1 MGMLDDRTAVV
12 TGAGRGLGREHALL
26 LAREGARVVV
36 NDVGAGLHGESAGG
50 AAALTPAEEVVAE
63 IRAAGGEAVADGSDV
78 STREGAAALVARAV
92 DTWGRLDVV
101 VNNAGI
107 LRDAPL
113 SRLGDDD
120 WDAVLG
126 VHLRGHFLVTSA
138 AVAHWRPRAKAG
150 EDVRGSVVNT
160 VSASGTTHVLPGQAA
175 YAAAK
180 AGIAAFT
187 LVAAAELGRI
197 GVRVNA
203 ISPGARTRMTAS
215 TPGEIGELMARPVA
229 AGELDVFDPANAAP
243 LVAHLA
249 AAGTTVTGRVFAVQG
264 GTVDELLPWS
274 VRADWGLRSDE
285 NWTTA
290 AVASGFDRLEARA

>member
-1 MGMLDDRTAVV
+1 MGMLDDRTVVV

-36 NDVGAGLHGESAGG
+36 NDLGAGLHGEAGDDS
-50 AAALTPAEEVVAE
+50 PAHAVVEE
-63 IRAAGGEAVADGSDV
+63 IRVAGGEAVADGSDV
-78 STREGAAALVARAV
+78 ATRAGAAALVARAV
-92 DTWGRLDVV
+92 ETWGRLDVV

-113 SRLGDDD
+113 ARLGDDD

-150 EDVRGSVVNT
+150 EDVRGSIVNT

-180 AGIAAFT
+180 AGIAALT

-203 ISPGARTRMTAS
+203 ISPGARTRMTES
-215 TPGEIGELMARPVA
+215 TPGEIGALMARPVA
-229 AGELDVFDPANAAP
+229 PGELDVFDPANAAP

-249 AAGTTVTGRVFAVQG
+249 AAGSTVTGRVFAVQG
-264 GTVDELLPWS
+264 GSVDELLPWS
-274 VRADWGLRSDE
+274 VRPDWGLRSDE
-285 NWTTA
+285 NWTPG
-290 AVASGFDRLEARA
+290 AVAAGFAQQDPRP